1 MGRSQR
7 KDVDYF
13 PFYIKEGRT
22 LFVLES
28 KYRCKGTG
36 FFTNLMR
43 FLARTP
49 DHHFQMKTKSDKLYF
64 FASVKCDEEPGMDM
78 IKMMV
83 ETEKLDPVLWAE
95 EMVLASQDFLESIQD
110 AYRKRKTACIT
121 ISEIRALYGITTGRK
136 EITAGENTGKREK
149 CGSYPQSKLKET
161 KGKKTKRE
169 NTVENE
175 IYNLYISEIKPS
187 QKSKKRTIANLKK
200 HLKNHTPETLKQSIL
215 NYKILAVKKEPNY
228 RKDPANFFGSAE
240 KDQFFADY
248 LPENFEAPETQPT
261 TAPHYH
267 KIMDARAIE
276 EANA

>member
-1 MGRSQR
+1 LATAASWA
-7 KDVDYF
+7 F
-13 PFYIKEGRT
+13 
-22 LFVLES
+22 FVLEHKMKNGNWVPIS
-28 KYRCKGTG
+28 KGFLKHLPKDREYTKLEAAYSLQVDYDCNNSVTISGYADLWQWSRKRVYSFLDVMGLCIFYPDNTKKIRNQKGVLGVHKGLHKRDIKGTYKEHIRFIENNTLQEKKNISG
-36 FFTNLMR
+36 TYKGHKGDIKGNTTKEPKNLN
-43 FLARTP
+43 P
-49 DHHFQMKTKSDKLYF
+49 NPKDK
-64 FASVKCDEEPGMDM
+64 
-78 IKMMV
+78 
-83 ETEKLDPVLWAE
+83 
-95 EMVLASQDFLESIQD
+95 
-110 AYRKRKTACIT
+110 
-121 ISEIRALYGITTGRK
+121 
-136 EITAGENTGKREK
+136 
-149 CGSYPQSKLKET
+149 
-161 KGKKTKRE
+161 